1 MPQRAEPPQDCS
13 LRTARWVLDC
23 VQDARVTLQGFT
35 VPRPLDYDSQQQAS
49 HMEAAMG
56 GSISPSGPNKRGPD
70 DTESAESQF
79 VKRQRTASYNDN
91 YLERTHVAGN
101 LEEQRRASDSLQKG
115 EPFRTFSPAHS
126 DSWTSS
132 AHPQQQSPGFYG
144 RSLRPLPSPSSL
156 AAVSQK
162 ASWSAPSAPQG
173 SSPTSIYQAPS
184 SIHTAP
190 TSSAASQHIADLQ
203 HQVTLKSLS
212 LQTLQSEYTSLLQK
226 SQRDRVKSQTFEKK
240 TIAADQEINDVTT
253 KNEDLIEQVRTLE
266 TQLEECERKRETE
279 RSDAVRE
286 KDQWSR
292 MLEMSGRLQAKS
304 ADDRQKMVH
313 EKESLQQR
321 LLIYENEATLSAKRS
336 TPQSHKASQ
345 PAGQNIAIAEL
356 NRQAGE
362 ESKEVATRI
371 SELQQDN
378 EIWQKRTY
386 LLRSVLERMEEQ
398 SAAFMEKRRKLMAQE
413 MVSIPDAIQVALRE
427 DSAFARPINRRS
439 DETRFGQRDDAQI
452 TGRRRSIGLPL
463 PPGKDK
469 SLMTPNTASPS
480 GEMTEKECIPSLAPT
495 NSDRIT
501 NTASRILTTESGESS
516 EPKTTT
522 RPKLQSVPLP
532 KWQPPNRPV
541 IRTEHLNNNQRRP
554 SGPATPFPKLEPP
567 QRQATEAMPANI
579 KSSGDKSV
587 PPPQGVLP
595 AFGVEKTPARNYSPQ
610 YAPPTTGA
618 EASDRQPLAVA
629 MPPPPRPGP
638 DSSSAPSIAASWRP
652 S

>member
-23 VQDARVTLQGFT
+23 VQDARVTLQGLT
-35 VPRPLDYDSQQQAS
+35 APRPLDYDAHQQAS
-49 HMEAAMG
+49 HIEAAMA
-56 GSISPSGPNKRGPD
+56 GSLSPSGTIKRGPD

-79 VKRQRTASYNDN
+79 VKRQRKSSYNDN
-91 YLERTHVAGN
+91 YLERTCVAGN

-156 AAVSQK
+156 AAASQK
-162 ASWSAPSAPQG
+162 ASWSAPSGPQG

-184 SIHTAP
+184 SIHTVP

-226 SQRDRVKSQTFEKK
+226 SQRDRLKSQTFEKK
-240 TIAADQEINDVTT
+240 TVAADQEINDVTT
-253 KNEDLIEQVRTLE
+253 RNEDLVGQVRTLE

-304 ADDRQKMVH
+304 ADDRQRTVQ

-321 LLIYENEATLSAKRS
+321 LMIYENEAALNAKRN
-336 TPQSHKASQ
+336 TPQGHKVTQPTGQTVASV
-345 PAGQNIAIAEL
+345 EL
-356 NRQAGE
+356 NRQARE
-362 ESKEVATRI
+362 ESKEAATRI

-398 SAAFMEKRRKLMAQE
+398 SAAFLEKRRKLMEQE
-413 MVSIPDAIQVALRE
+413 MIGLPDAIQMALRE
-427 DSAFARPINRRS
+427 DSTFARPMNRRN
-439 DETRFGQRDDAQI
+439 DESRLGQRDAVQ
-452 TGRRRSIGLPL
+452 TAGPRRSSGLS
-463 PPGKDK
+463 PPQGRDK
-469 SLMTPNTASPS
+469 SRAIPKAAAPSDERTVKEHEPTLM
-480 GEMTEKECIPSLAPT
+480 PT
-495 NSDRIT
+495 IT
-501 NTASRILTTESGESS
+501 DHTTHAASRILTHEISESA
-516 EPKTTT
+516 EPKTSS

-532 KWQPPNRPV
+532 KWQPPSRPV
-541 IRTEHLNNNQRRP
+541 IRTEHLNNNQRRL
-554 SGPATPFPKLEPP
+554 SGPATPFPKSEPP
-567 QRQATEAMPANI
+567 QQQATGVMPASI
-579 KSSGDKSV
+579 ESSGGKSV
-587 PPPQGVLP
+587 ATPQGVLP
-595 AFGVEKTPARNYSPQ
+595 VFGVEKVPARNYSSQ
-610 YAPPTTGA
+610 YAPPAT
-618 EASDRQPLAVA
+618 EASDRQQPAVA

-638 DSSSAPSIAASWRP
+638 DPSSTPSTTASWRP